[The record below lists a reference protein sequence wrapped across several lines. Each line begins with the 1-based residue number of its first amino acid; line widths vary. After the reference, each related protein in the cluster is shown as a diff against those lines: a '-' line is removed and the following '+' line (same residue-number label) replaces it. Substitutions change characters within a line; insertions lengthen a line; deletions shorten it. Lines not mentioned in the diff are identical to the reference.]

1 LKIYLYEVQK
11 QVEKRAL
18 VELFWSVSQEYK
30 LILCLPTRYLYS
42 VYLAMSS
49 SPRQAQNCLKIA
61 KTGVVIIVFKNLNDI
76 SKLTIKRDYMY
87 MYINRD
93 GIVD

>member
-1 LKIYLYEVQK
+1 
-11 QVEKRAL
+11 
-18 VELFWSVSQEYK
+18 
-30 LILCLPTRYLYS
+30 
-42 VYLAMSS
+42 MSS